1 MGGAIVMVIVPG
13 FERPS
18 ELAALIPNAKVPLVV
33 GVPVINPVR
42 VLRDSPRGNVPL
54 TMENPVGELVALIV

>member
-1 MGGAIVMVIVPG
+1 MVMLAVV
-13 FERPS
+13 
-18 ELAALIPNAKVPLVV
+18 ELPPALVALIPNSKVPLFV

-42 VLRDSPRGNVPL
+42 VLRNSPRGNVPL

>member
-1 MGGAIVMVIVPG
+1 MVMLAVV
-13 FERPS
+13 ELPS
-18 ELAALIPNAKVPLVV
+18 ALVALIPNAKVPLVV

-42 VLRDSPRGNVPL
+42 VLSDSPRGNVPL

>member
-1 MGGAIVMVIVPG
+1 MVIVPG

-42 VLRDSPRGNVPL
+42 VLRDSPGGNVPL